1 MELKQFFEAHPEAAI
16 AFSGGVD
23 SAYLLYEAMQFGKRV
38 KAYYVKTAF
47 QPQFELEDAFRLAEE
62 LGTDMQVLEVDILCD
77 AAVTANPANR
87 CYHCKKILFSRIL
100 KAAKADGFIFGSPV
114 HYAALSG
121 ALTSFMDRAFYGK
134 GKIFRYKPAA
144 GIVSARR
151 GGTTA
156 AFDQINKYFTI
167 SSMPVVSS
175 KYWNMVHGTNPDE
188 VRKDEEG
195 MQVMRELGRNMA
207 WLLKCIEAGRAAG
220 IPDPVKEKPVMTN
233 FIR

>member
-1 MELKQFFEAHPEAAI
+1 MKVLMLNGSPKSDGNTYNALKEVGIQIEKEGIDYEIFQLGAKPIRDCIGCNQCSEKGCVFDDDSVNEFI
-16 AFSGGVD
+16 A
-23 SAYLLYEAMQFGKRV
+23 
-38 KAYYVKTAF
+38 KAK
-47 QPQFELEDAFRLAEE
+47 E
-62 LGTDMQVLEVDILCD
+62 
-77 AAVTANPANR
+77 
-87 CYHCKKILFSRIL
+87 
-100 KAAKADGFIFGSPV
+100 ADGFVFGSPV

-134 GKIFRYKPAA
+134 GKTYRYKPAA

-175 KYWNMVHGTNPDE
+175 KYWNMVHGSTPE
-188 VRKDEEG
+188 QVLQDEEG

-207 WLLKCIEAGRAAG
+207 WLLKCIVAGRAAG
-220 IPDPVKEKPVMTN
+220 IPDPVKEKPIMTN